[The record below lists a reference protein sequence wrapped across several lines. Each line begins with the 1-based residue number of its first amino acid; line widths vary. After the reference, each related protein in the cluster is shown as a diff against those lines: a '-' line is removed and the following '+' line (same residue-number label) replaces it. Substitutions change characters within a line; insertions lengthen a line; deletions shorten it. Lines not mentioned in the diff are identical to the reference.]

1 MQELL
6 ACAERLQCE
15 NDQLQTQVEKSRDL
29 GKDVRDGDC
38 LKHLIACNKGKE
50 PIISDDGDALEDDEL
65 SNREVPNHKSFARKE
80 CSRQHKGQIAKE
92 VLPPPYPQ

>member
-6 ACAERLQCE
+6 ACAKLLQCE

-38 LKHLIACNKGKE
+38 PEHLIACNKGKD
-50 PIISDDGDALEDDEL
+50 PIIFGDGDALEDDEL
-65 SNREVPNHKSFARKE
+65 SNREVPNHESSAMKE
-80 CSRQHKGQIAKE
+80 CLR
-92 VLPPPYPQ
+92 